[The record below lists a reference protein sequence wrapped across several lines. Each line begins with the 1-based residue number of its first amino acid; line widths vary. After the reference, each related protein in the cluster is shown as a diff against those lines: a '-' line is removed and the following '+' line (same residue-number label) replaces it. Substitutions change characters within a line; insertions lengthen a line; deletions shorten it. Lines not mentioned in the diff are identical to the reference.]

1 VRTRR
6 LGSEG
11 PEVSVVGIGC
21 NNFGFRLDYDGTKAV
36 VDAALEAGV
45 TLFDTADAYSAG
57 VSEEFLG
64 RALGSRRDDA
74 VIATK
79 WGGTPFNGELP
90 PAPDVPKG
98 SREFVRWA
106 CEHSLQRLGT
116 DRIDLYQYH
125 FPDQE
130 TPLDETLGALRELV
144 DEGKVRYIGSSNQP
158 PSGVEEADR
167 IAREHD
173 WPRFVSAQNRY
184 SLVTREAE
192 DELLPLCDR
201 LGVGFLPYFPLESG
215 LLTGKV
221 KRGEAPPE
229 GTRLAGGAMQRFG
242 TEEAFDRVEALE
254 RFADERGVKLLDV
267 AIGGLL
273 AMPAVTSVIAGA
285 MTPEQVRANVAAG
298 EWEPTA
304 EDAAALRSLR

>member
-1 VRTRR
+1 
-6 LGSEG
+6 
-11 PEVSVVGIGC
+11 
-21 NNFGFRLDYDGTKAV
+21 
-36 VDAALEAGV
+36 
-45 TLFDTADAYSAG
+45 
-57 VSEEFLG
+57 
-64 RALGSRRDDA
+64 
-74 VIATK
+74 
-79 WGGTPFNGELP
+79 
-90 PAPDVPKG
+90 
-98 SREFVRWA
+98 
-106 CEHSLQRLGT
+106 
-116 DRIDLYQYH
+116 
-125 FPDQE
+125 
-130 TPLDETLGALRELV
+130 
-144 DEGKVRYIGSSNQP
+144 
-158 PSGVEEADR
+158 
-167 IAREHD
+167 
-173 WPRFVSAQNRY
+173 
-184 SLVTREAE
+184 VTRAAE

-229 GTRLAGGAMQRFG
+229 GTRLAGGAMRRFG